1 MAVDKSSP
9 LLIAGAWLIVVVPAG
24 WGLSYTLRNAAKL
37 FADAPAAA
45 SAAPSSAAPASS
57 AVDGGAPR

>member
-1 MAVDKSSP
+1 MAATKSSP

-37 FADAPAAA
+37 FADAPAAP
-45 SAAPSSAAPASS
+45 APAAPAASS
-57 AVDGGAPR
+57 GVDGGAPR